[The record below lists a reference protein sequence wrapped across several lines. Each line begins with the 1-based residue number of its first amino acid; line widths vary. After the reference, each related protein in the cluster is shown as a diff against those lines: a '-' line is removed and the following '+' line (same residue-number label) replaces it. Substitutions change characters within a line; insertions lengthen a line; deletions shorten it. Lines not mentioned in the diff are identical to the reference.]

1 MPGVV
6 AVVDDLFFIGKLQA
20 TARQVGVELATVRAA
35 DVQPESLR
43 RQKPALVI
51 VDLNTTSANAVEL
64 IGRLKADKELAQIP
78 VVGFFSHVQVEL
90 RQAAEAAGC
99 EEVMPRSR
107 FTAILPD
114 LLRRAAG
121 APQPEAAPPR

>member
-6 AVVDDLFFIGKLQA
+6 AVVDDLFFVGKLQA
-20 TARQVGVELATVRAA
+20 TARQVGVEIVTVHAA

-51 VDLNTTSANAVEL
+51 VDLNTTSASAVEL
-64 IGRLKADKELAQIP
+64 IGRLKADKELVQIP

-107 FTAILPD
+107 FTAILPE
-114 LLRRAAG
+114 LLRRHA
-121 APQPEAAPPR
+121 APQPEATPPR